1 MTQNG
6 DKGKG
11 CSERER
17 TENGV
22 LAFGEGREGLLRIS
36 SEGDT
41 PHDADDR
48 YNQVS
53 HLSQASLA
61 HMRDARVQ

>member
-17 TENGV
+17 TGNGV
-22 LAFGEGREGLLRIS
+22 LAFGEGKEGLLRVP

-41 PHDADDR
+41 QRDADDR
-48 YNQVS
+48 CN
-53 HLSQASLA
+53 QASLA